1 MLISIFLLI
10 CGGGLLYCG
19 ANWMVRGGSNLAGR
33 LGVTPLVIG
42 LTVVAFGT
50 SLPELMVSLVAALN
64 EKESIAL
71 GNIIGSNIANVGLVL
86 GLSSM
91 IFPITVSY
99 KAISRELRIY
109 FVVAIVFILF
119 CANGIIARWEGIIL
133 FAGVIAFTWMH
144 LKHPPADLEQLNR
157 ESESIPKSLILLV
170 FGVGFLTWGADLF
183 VTGAVEL
190 ATLLGIPEVVIGMTV
205 VALGTSLPELATSVV
220 AAFHK
225 ESGISIG
232 NIIGSNIFN
241 ILSVIGLVSVI
252 RPMSVEPG
260 ILTLELP
267 IMLAFGV
274 ILFPIAKMKQPI
286 PRLSAIILFSSYII
300 IMIWLFNQ

>member
-1 MLISIFLLI
+1 MLII
-10 CGGGLLYCG
+10 GGGLLYYG
-19 ANWMVRGGSNLAGR
+19 AEWMVRGGSNLANR
-33 LGVTPLVIG
+33 LGVKPLVVG

-50 SLPELMVSLVAALN
+50 SLPELMVSLMAVLS

-71 GNIIGSNIANVGLVL
+71 GNVIGSNIANVGLVL

-91 IFPITVSY
+91 IFPITISY
-99 KAISRELRIY
+99 KVISRELRIY

-133 FAGVIAFTWMH
+133 FAGIIAFTWMH
-144 LKHPPADLEQLNR
+144 LIHPPADLEQHNR
-157 ESESIPKSLILLV
+157 EPELIQKSLILLV
-170 FGVGFLTWGADLF
+170 FGVGFLTWGADIF

-190 ATLLGIPEVVIGMTV
+190 ATLLGIPEMIIGMTI

-220 AAFHK
+220 AAFRK
-225 ESGISIG
+225 ESGISLG

-241 ILSVIGLVSVI
+241 ILSVIGLVSI
-252 RPMSVEPG
+252 IKPISVEPG
-260 ILTLELP
+260 ILNLELP

-274 ILFPIAKMKQPI
+274 ILFPIARMKQPI
-286 PRLSAIILFSSYII
+286 PRLSAVILFTSYIFVI
-300 IMIWLFNQ
+300 IWLFNR